1 MSLWTYFLPRRIAS
15 SRPIGQRLR
24 AEPLFFHRCRHD
36 AAERVGGIRDQNDAL
51 FSVFLLVLYRVRIRE
66 GMDRS
71 FLVLFSLH
79 PDCLDKGPDTD
90 PERSLDLTLVE
101 L

>member
-1 MSLWTYFLPRRIAS
+1 MVAHLPAA
-15 SRPIGQRLR
+15 GR
-24 AEPLFFHRCRHD
+24 APGSILDTGAED
-36 AAERVGGIRDQNDAL
+36 AAECVGGIREQNDAL